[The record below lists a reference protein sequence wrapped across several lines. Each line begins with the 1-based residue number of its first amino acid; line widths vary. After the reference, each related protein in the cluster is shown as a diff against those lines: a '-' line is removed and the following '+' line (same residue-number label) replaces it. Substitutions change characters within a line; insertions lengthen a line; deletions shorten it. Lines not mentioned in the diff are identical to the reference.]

1 MPSPYPA
8 SFDDE
13 LGIGRLEGDLSF
25 TDPANLPGADA
36 TAIDGVTVTG
46 VPGVGDLI
54 TATAATTATW
64 QAPAAPP
71 PALGSPVVRGPFT
84 ILFNDA
90 GLNAGITFYTPAVG
104 DLLLDAWLEMDV
116 LFDGTT
122 PTFDFGPGGTGLF
135 NATSASLGL
144 NGGVDSGADI
154 LHGGFPGNTGTG
166 YNNSLMTAAANFA
179 GGLAGYYTSYGRFLT
194 ATPLKVWVSQ
204 DGTQGGAAIGGTA
217 GAARLY
223 IVTATPVALP

>member
-90 GLNAGITFYTPAVG
+90 GLNAGITFYTPTVG
-104 DLLLDAWLEMDV
+104 DLLLDVAVFIDTV
-116 LFDGTT
+116 FDGTT
-122 PTFDFGPGGTGLF
+122 PKGDIGSGVGTNAGLFAVSGFGLIRGDMAKIAPAGAGLSVSADPGGTWAVGSAA
-135 NATSASLGL
+135 ATFS
-144 NGGVDSGADI
+144 
-154 LHGGFPGNTGTG
+154 TGTG
-166 YNNSLMTAAANFA
+166 LAPVPAIFTAAD
-179 GGLAGYYTSYGRFLT
+179 
-194 ATPLKVWVSQ
+194 PLLLWMTQ